1 MNSFNE
7 NMILRDNSGRF
18 VGRASG
24 APVTSLAP
32 RHQHSANVLDDPWAE
47 PGRGDEPPVRYTP
60 SKRCL
65 RRRIKASASVSEDLS
80 ISGNEPAER
89 SSGEEGA
96 PEVRQGLR
104 TPPLKAVGTQ
114 SDDASWA

>member
-18 VGRASG
+18 VGRVSG

-32 RHQHSANVLDDPWAE
+32 RHQHPADILDDPWAE

-104 TPPLKAVGTQ
+104 TLKRQ
-114 SDDASWA
+114 